1 MKMNQRK
8 TRYAYLPL
16 LKRERERERGHILI
30 LNFFLQNSGDVKV
43 TTENIISQAV
53 RRTAEAQRALME
65 EHKREIIEYL
75 DKLKPSNQLE
85 ELETLRK
92 QTVELEAQVNSYRIN
107 TIKLQRQLFE
117 MELLKTHN
125 AELEKQCD
133 LLRRRNT
140 ELEEQAEQS
149 QDQHVGRIRELE
161 AQVAHLTQVLS
172 MMEDAEKQNL
182 AAAAARRR
190 GSVVDWAE
198 EQGWAEKYREL
209 QARYSRLEKELEKK
223 EQQQQRR
230 RTSSPKR
237 SYFMNEQGHL
247 TFTTEINGQLSQYT
261 VKIPTTGGASGSK
274 SDGNRTPS
282 PPAHRAPAR
291 RRPLSSNNITN
302 ITSSNSKL
310 NPMAQPWK
318 LPSS

>member
-1 MKMNQRK
+1 M
-8 TRYAYLPL
+8 
-16 LKRERERERGHILI
+16 
-30 LNFFLQNSGDVKV
+30 
-43 TTENIISQAV
+43 
-53 RRTAEAQRALME
+53 AETQRAMME
-65 EHKREIIEYL
+65 EQKREIIEYI
-75 DKLKPSNQLE
+75 DKLKPTNQLE
-85 ELETLRK
+85 ELEMSRK

-140 ELEEQAEQS
+140 ELEEQTEQS

-161 AQVAHLTQVLS
+161 AQVTHLTQVLS

-209 QARYSRLEKELEKK
+209 QARYNRLEKELEKK
-223 EQQQQRR
+223 EQQQQQQRPAPRR
-230 RTSSPKR
+230 PTSPKKR

-261 VKIPTTGGASGSK
+261 VKIPPTNSNNFGSSK

-282 PPAHRAPAR
+282 PPAYRTAAR
-291 RRPLSSNNITN
+291 RRPLSSNNIANLTTTTTTTTTAIN
-302 ITSSNSKL
+302 SNNSNKKL

-318 LPSS
+318 LPSP